1 MSINKETVEYVANL
15 SRIELNKSELETLSL
30 QLNAILDFIDKLK
43 RADISNVQPTSHILP
58 VNNVLRPDSLKPS
71 LPINETLKNAP
82 LKKENFFVVPK
93 VIE

>member
-1 MSINKETVEYVANL
+1 MSINKEIVEYVANL
-15 SRIELNKSELETLSL
+15 SRIELNKSELETLSV

-43 RADISNVQPTSHILP
+43 RADITDIAPTSHILP
-58 VNNVLRPDSLKPS
+58 VSNVLRQDSLKTS

-82 LKKENFFVVPK
+82 QKKENFFVVPK